1 MITDGQLRIISRIF
15 LSLITRNNKLNID
28 DIRYLKSGQ
37 GVFPTKTQRYD
48 SSSSIIKPII
58 DYDKDFVEEYTSLV
72 EKTVQI
78 KEIPYTAEDLFII
91 FQIQT
96 KSNESVEYRDDTI
109 ASLLPFDIIVNIY
122 GNESPD
128 ELQYMLM
135 RIHSDDVRSWLT
147 DRNISIMSDPTD
159 IVELDQIENQSWWI
173 RRRFVLPMNIQQ
185 TLLVK
190 DDSSFEIKDI
200 KFTLEELGGEL

>member
-1 MITDGQLRIISRIF
+1 MITDGQLRIIARIF
-15 LSLITRNNKLNID
+15 LDMLTRKDKLSID

-37 GVFPTKTQRYD
+37 GVFPTKTVRYD
-48 SSSSIIKPII
+48 NTSTVYKPII
-58 DYDKDFVEEYTSLV
+58 DYDKEFTDEYDKIV
-72 EKTVQI
+72 EKTERI
-78 KEIPYTAEDLFII
+78 REIPYSAEDLFII

-96 KSNESVEYRDDTI
+96 KSNEAVEYRNDTI

-135 RIHSDDVRSWLT
+135 RIHSDDVRSWLV

-159 IVELDQIENQSWWI
+159 IAELDQIENQSWWI
-173 RRRFVLPMNIQQ
+173 RRRFVLPMNMEQ
-185 TLLVK
+185 TLLMK
-190 DDSSFEIKDI
+190 DNSSVEVKDI
-200 KFTLEELGGEL
+200 KYTIEELGGEL